1 MKPWKQFS
9 GCREI
14 EKFVGAENSF
24 TSDRENGPGD
34 IDAALV
40 PFAQSG
46 SEPHSRWLLSA
57 ISAPLHR
64 SAHQSSILIKKS
76 ICSKNRR

>member
-1 MKPWKQFS
+1 MKSWKQFS

-14 EKFVGAENSF
+14 GKFVGTEGKC

-40 PFAQSG
+40 AFAQSG
-46 SEPHSRWLLSA
+46 SEPHTSWLFSS

-64 SAHQSSILIKKS
+64 NAHQSTILIKKT
-76 ICSKNRR
+76 ICSENKR